1 MLGISGVG
9 FSGGAALAWIFS
21 GTDVLLVNE
30 FYLCLAAP
38 AMALTGHL

>member
-1 MLGISGVG
+1 MLGVSGVG
-9 FSGGAALAWIFS
+9 FSGSDALAWIFS

-38 AMALTGHL
+38 AMALAGYL